1 MATCD
6 VNTLM
11 AQAACFACLSSE
23 AREVLKLQLLCA
35 ISSNVISGSGT
46 INKIPKFTAANA
58 IGNSNLSDDGVT
70 VTNGG
75 NLLNVGTLTVTAG
88 SQFNSTA
95 TFSPSANSSAIISSG
110 YSLTG
115 NNAQSIVDISGTWN
129 TTGTPT
135 AVKVNVTD
143 TASNAASLLQDWQVG
158 GVSKVSISK
167 AGQFTAA
174 SAINAFG
181 GGSSLGNTTLQIAN
195 GTYIIT
201 VGSNVFSIPATTG
214 YAITDTQIWRDAAYT
229 LAQRNGTNAQSFRVY
244 NTFTDASNYERGVFD
259 WTTTANTLTI
269 GAIAAGTGTVRPVVL
284 TGKDTTV
291 TATGNLVLGSSTA
304 GAGATYFNSNNS
316 TRWYLSLAGHFIPN
330 ADSSFDIGASG
341 SGVRL
346 LYLSKTVTTAGTT
359 GAQTINKATGSVN
372 FAAVATSLV
381 VTNSLVTTSS
391 VIVATVATNDTTM
404 KTVSAVA
411 AAGSF
416 TLNANAA
423 ATAETRVNFVVLN

>member
-1 MATCD
+1 MPGKIFLSTPGGGTSYPYTPAD
-6 VNTLM
+6 VAGSTGPLT
-11 AQAACFACLSSE
+11 
-23 AREVLKLQLLCA
+23 VL
-35 ISSNVISGSGT
+35 G
-46 INKIPKFTAANA
+46 
-58 IGNSNLSDDGVT
+58 
-70 VTNGG
+70 
-75 NLLNVGTLTVTAG
+75 GTLTGASTPFLNL
-88 SQFNSTA
+88 SQTW
-95 TFSPSANSSAIISSG
+95 
-110 YSLTG
+110 
-115 NNAQSIVDISGTWN
+115 NNAAVTF
-129 TTGTPT
+129 TG
-135 AVKVNVTD
+135 VYVNVTD

-158 GVSKVSISK
+158 GVSKASISK

-229 LAQRNGTNAQSFRVY
+229 LAQRNGVNAQSFRVY

-259 WTTTANTLTI
+259 WQTTANTLTI
-269 GAIAAGTGTVRPVVL
+269 GTVAAGTGVARSTVYSSASSATLQSRANGVGVDSASGLILFQKASTSIWQITTTGTFGTQTDGGQDIGNAGGQRP
-284 TGKDTTV
+284 GNINI
-291 TATGNLVLGSSTA
+291 TGNIVMG
-304 GAGATYFNSNNS
+304 GATSQ
-316 TRWYLSLAGHFIPN
+316 LQM
-330 ADSSFDIGASG
+330 
-341 SGVRL
+341 
-346 LYLSKTVTTAGTT
+346 SKTITAAGTT

-372 FAAVATSLV
+372 FAAAATSLV

-391 VIVATVATNDTTM
+391 VIVATVGTNDTTM
-404 KTVSAVA
+404 KTVNAVA